1 MYRVLAAKLH
11 HPDREGSTEAM
22 ARLNYVRT
30 LLRRA
35 IAYEVMELSRTQT
48 EGR

>member
-1 MYRVLAAKLH
+1 
-11 HPDREGSTEAM
+11 M
-22 ARLNYVRT
+22 ARLNHVRT

-48 EGR
+48 EG